1 MGNLSANVKAI
12 PDGCKFGDIIARRAD
27 AEDLATIADP
37 NVTSASVWE
46 FVCENWEPVGR
57 TTVKEHRK
65 RLCLC
70 YRAAN

>member
-1 MGNLSANVKAI
+1 MGTLAGTVK
-12 PDGCKFGDIIARRAD
+12 PVYDGCKFGEILERHAD
-27 AEDLATIADP
+27 TEDRATIADP

-46 FVCENWEPVGR
+46 FVCEQWEPVGR

-70 YRAAN
+70 YRVAA